1 MGFQKCPSTHNHGA
15 IITDDKFVR
24 QSVGKVGKSGIE
36 NPTLS
41 AGSPE
46 KAIEEITL

>member
-1 MGFQKCPSTHNHGA
+1 MGFQKCLSAHSQGA
-15 IITDDKFVR
+15 IITYDKFVR
-24 QSVGKVGKSGIE
+24 QSVGKVGKSGIK

-41 AGSPE
+41 VGSPE